1 MGSEEHQY
9 DRGYCLISCVYMPG
23 TTMVTNAS
31 KEKPFLSLS
40 LFLDRHIIAQL
51 LAETGNAPGRME
63 IESLWAGKGEVNCK
77 IA

>member
-1 MGSEEHQY
+1 
-9 DRGYCLISCVYMPG
+9 
-23 TTMVTNAS
+23 MVTNAS